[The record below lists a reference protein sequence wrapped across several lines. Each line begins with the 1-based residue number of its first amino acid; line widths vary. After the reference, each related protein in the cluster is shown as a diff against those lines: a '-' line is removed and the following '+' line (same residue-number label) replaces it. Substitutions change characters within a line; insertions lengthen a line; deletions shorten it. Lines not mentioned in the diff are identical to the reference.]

1 MSNSMSRNTI
11 SNSGI
16 SNNISNNSIPSN
28 DIPNN
33 PQLCSQSHVHDHV
46 FAPAQTIDHVVVP
59 GTFDPIT
66 LGHLDVILRAHRMF
80 PRVTVAVACSA
91 NKNGCGTVFSLDE
104 RVRMVQE
111 SLHEADVHD
120 ITVLPFEGL
129 LVNFCCTHKAEGVV
143 KGLRA
148 MTDFEY
154 ELQQADLNW
163 RMAKNL
169 ESIFVMSNPK
179 YGYVSSSI
187 VREIV
192 RMGADVTSMVPHAVI
207 AHLDKLR
214 LQEH

>member
-1 MSNSMSRNTI
+1 MTNSMSRNTI
-11 SNSGI
+11 SNGTSNTTSNVTI
-16 SNNISNNSIPSN
+16 SSSDNV
-28 DIPNN
+28 NN
-33 PQLCSQSHVHDHV
+33 PLLSSQSHAHDYV
-46 FAPAQTIDHVVVP
+46 SAPARTIDHVVVP

-192 RMGADVTSMVPHAVI
+192 RMGADVTSMVPHAVL

-214 LQEH
+214 L

>member
-1 MSNSMSRNTI
+1 MTNSMSRNTTSNGT
-11 SNSGI
+11 SNSTSNVAI
-16 SNNISNNSIPSN
+16 SSSDNV
-28 DIPNN
+28 NN
-33 PQLCSQSHVHDHV
+33 PLLSSQSHTHDHAFV
-46 FAPAQTIDHVVVP
+46 PARTIDHVVVP

-80 PRVTVAVACSA
+80 PRVTVAVACSP

-120 ITVLPFEGL
+120 INVLPFEGL

-192 RMGADVTSMVPHAVI
+192 RMGADVTSMVPHAVL

-214 LQEH
+214 LQQ

>member
-1 MSNSMSRNTI
+1 MTNSMSRNTT
-11 SNSGI
+11 SNSTSNVAI
-16 SNNISNNSIPSN
+16 SSRDNV
-28 DIPNN
+28 NN
-33 PQLCSQSHVHDHV
+33 PLLSSQSHAHDYAS
-46 FAPAQTIDHVVVP
+46 APARTIDHVVVP

-192 RMGADVTSMVPHAVI
+192 RMGADVTSMVPHAVL

-214 LQEH
+214 LQQ

>member
-16 SNNISNNSIPSN
+16 SNNISNSIPSN

-33 PQLCSQSHVHDHV
+33 PRLRSQSHAHDHAS
-46 FAPAQTIDHVVVP
+46 APARTIDHVVVP

-129 LVNFCCTHKAEGVV
+129 LVNFCCMHKAEGVV

-207 AHLDKLR
+207 AHLGKLR
-214 LQEH
+214 LQQ

>member
-1 MSNSMSRNTI
+1 MTNSMSRNTT
-11 SNSGI
+11 SNSTSNVAI
-16 SNNISNNSIPSN
+16 SSSDNV
-28 DIPNN
+28 NN
-33 PQLCSQSHVHDHV
+33 PLLSSQSHAHDHAS
-46 FAPAQTIDHVVVP
+46 APARTIDHVVVP

-163 RMAKNL
+163 RMANNL

-192 RMGADVTSMVPHAVI
+192 RMGADVTSMVPHAVL

-214 LQEH
+214 TQQ

>member
-1 MSNSMSRNTI
+1 MSNSMSRNSI
-11 SNSGI
+11 SNIGI
-16 SNNISNNSIPSN
+16 SNNISNSIPSN

-33 PQLCSQSHVHDHV
+33 SRLRSQSHAHDYAS
-46 FAPAQTIDHVVVP
+46 APARTIDHVVVP

-129 LVNFCCTHKAEGVV
+129 LVNFCCMHKAEGVV

-207 AHLDKLR
+207 AHLGKLR
-214 LQEH
+214 LQQ

>member
-1 MSNSMSRNTI
+1 MSNSMSRNSI
-11 SNSGI
+11 SNIGI
-16 SNNISNNSIPSN
+16 SNNISNSIPSN

-33 PQLCSQSHVHDHV
+33 PRLRSQSHAHDYAS
-46 FAPAQTIDHVVVP
+46 APARTIDHVVVP

-129 LVNFCCTHKAEGVV
+129 LVNFCCMHKAEGVV

-214 LQEH
+214 LQQ